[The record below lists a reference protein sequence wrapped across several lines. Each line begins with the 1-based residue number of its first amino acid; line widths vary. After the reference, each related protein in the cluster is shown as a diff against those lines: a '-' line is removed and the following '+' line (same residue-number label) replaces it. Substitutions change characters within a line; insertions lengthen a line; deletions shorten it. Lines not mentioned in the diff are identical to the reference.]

1 MTFNQLKLLEGNKRM
16 MYILQRKLR
25 FFFLSIDYNQIKT
38 GRKTIVTKGPDWAS
52 TGN

>member
-16 MYILQRKLR
+16 MYILERKPR
-25 FFFLSIDYNQIKT
+25 FLSIDYNQIKT